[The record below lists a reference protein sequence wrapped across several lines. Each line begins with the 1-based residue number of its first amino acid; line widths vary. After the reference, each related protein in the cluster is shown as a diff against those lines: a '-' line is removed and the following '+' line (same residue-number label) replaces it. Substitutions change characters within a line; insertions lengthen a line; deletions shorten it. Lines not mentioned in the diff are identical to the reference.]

1 MKVLKEMA
9 IERADAIEIC
19 LSLGKKF
26 IEHFHKLYNE
36 GKNSPDFNHHCAE
49 MQAWYDK
56 CRILTLK
63 NTKRKNTTRMISSSN
78 LLDWFFEAGGSID
91 ESNGFDSY
99 EESSVYEDF
108 MLALLANKGTTVK
121 SVAEQ
126 ILY

>member
-26 IEHFHKLYNE
+26 IEHFHKLYTE
-36 GKNSPDFNHHCAE
+36 GKNSPDFSHHCAE

-63 NTKRKNTTRMISSSN
+63 NTKRMISSSN
-78 LLDWFFEAGGSID
+78 LIDWFFEAGGSID
-91 ESNGFDSY
+91 ENNGFNSYDEASAY
-99 EESSVYEDF
+99 EEF
-108 MLALLANKGTTVK
+108 MLALLANKDSKVK
-121 SVAEQ
+121 TVAEQ

>member
-26 IEHFHKLYNE
+26 IEHFHKLYAE

-63 NTKRKNTTRMISSSN
+63 NTKRMISSSN
-78 LLDWFFEAGGSID
+78 LIDWFFEAGGSID
-91 ESNGFDSY
+91 ENNGFTSYDEASAY
-99 EESSVYEDF
+99 EEF
-108 MLALLANKGTTVK
+108 MLALLANRGLTVK
-121 SVAEQ
+121 FVAEQ
-126 ILY
+126 VIP